1 MEEKNSNWFSSLPG
15 LLTAG
20 ATFITA
26 LGGLIVILQAKNS
39 DDKKPISPD
48 SEIKKTEVVEEKK
61 SSVTQNIIMRGNVG
75 KLSAVF
81 NLKKNENSSE
91 VSGTYYYPARARTRK
106 ARIYQLSGKM
116 TDEQI
121 EMTEYTDHVKTAT
134 INVHKTA
141 NNCYDGQMQNTNGN
155 ILPVNICIEP

>member
-39 DDKKPISPD
+39 DDKKSINND
-48 SEIKKTEVVEEKK
+48 SEIKKTEIVEEKH
-61 SSVTQNIIMRGNVG
+61 TPIIENIILKGNVG

-81 NLKKNENSSE
+81 TLKKNENTSE
-91 VSGTYYYPARARTRK
+91 ISGTYYYPSRARTKK
-106 ARIYQLSGKM
+106 AHVYQLSGKM

-121 EMTEYTDHVKTAT
+121 EMIEYTYHEKTAT
-134 INVHKTA
+134 ISVHKTA
-141 NNCYDGQMQNTNGN
+141 NNCYEGQMQNTNGN
-155 ILPVNICIEP
+155 ILQMKICMER

>member
-1 MEEKNSNWFSSLPG
+1 MEEKNSNWFSSLLG

-39 DDKKPISPD
+39 DDKKSIDSD
-48 SEIKKTEVVEEKK
+48 SETKKNEIVVEKK
-61 SSVTQNIIMRGNVG
+61 SPVIQNITLRGNVG

-81 NLKKNENSSE
+81 TLKKTENSQD
-91 VSGTYYYPARARTRK
+91 TYGSFYYPSRARTRK

-121 EMTEYTDHVKTAT
+121 EMTEYTDNEKTAT

-141 NNCYDGQMQNTNGN
+141 NNCCEGQMQNTNEMT
-155 ILPVNICIEP
+155 LPMNICVEP